1 MGSLFVT
8 LIPPLTYLGP
18 WKLMLKVKVCGN
30 SLYVNFWF
38 GVILQKKHFK
48 SHFFL
53 GELSNIFL
61 KLYLFIA
68 KVVSIFQTIICLW
81 SHICSTPLNCRFFSK
96 LVSRI
101 YKFIWT
107 IVSWNFCPWLFVISK
122 LLGVYFTFAP
132 TSFDIKPNILLGDL
146 NNHLLIFYRLWVF
159 VYRDSK
165 IFHWVYTNNLNVIQR
180 GSIEYHLFYKMSAF
194 LKITISVIF
203 GPF

>member
-1 MGSLFVT
+1 
-8 LIPPLTYLGP
+8 
-18 WKLMLKVKVCGN
+18 
-30 SLYVNFWF
+30 
-38 GVILQKKHFK
+38 
-48 SHFFL
+48 
-53 GELSNIFL
+53 
-61 KLYLFIA
+61 
-68 KVVSIFQTIICLW
+68 
-81 SHICSTPLNCRFFSK
+81 
-96 LVSRI
+96 
-101 YKFIWT
+101 
-107 IVSWNFCPWLFVISK
+107 